1 MNSSKTGHHSH
12 HHHFYHHLVVAT
24 VLALVVAIFEHHE
37 LLNWLDTIS
46 LRVSLAIKSES
57 GQIAPSALDSS
68 TNRVGVLLIG
78 GDAFESEFKQETPL
92 SRAVLSKFLKKIAER
107 KSSAIA
113 IDLDLSPGPDG
124 ARSNDGQD
132 ALDKTLM
139 GIAQAGRTQPILVI
153 PFPVNDDLLLQ
164 KKFDWMEKLCRS
176 GVRFAYPQIHLSQG
190 IALRF
195 PTEVLSLGVV
205 ANEASKAET
214 TSANEDDPCV
224 LISQGIDKAV
234 FLSNLADPFVQQR
247 STDFGAM
254 LPIDP
259 DAIDRVVASV
269 KTWTGDPSDN
279 FEGIK
284 PGDVT
289 FIGASYDPRD
299 VFLTLQG
306 AQPGVVFHAAC
317 ADTLRAPSHNL
328 AHSLAF
334 IFDIVLG
341 VTAGY
346 LFGWGWGKYNHA
358 SQAYALK
365 RGNPWV
371 LYLGARGWLFANLI
385 ILVGWLLALFA
396 LSALLLR
403 AQLWASPGA
412 MILGVFV
419 KTLLASRHGA
429 FEAHSVSGDNP
440 LNDELRFESSWSIIR
455 WADLVLSSPV
465 LLYGA
470 YLAFFT
476 H

>member
-1 MNSSKTGHHSH
+1 
-12 HHHFYHHLVVAT
+12 
-24 VLALVVAIFEHHE
+24 
-37 LLNWLDTIS
+37 
-46 LRVSLAIKSES
+46 
-57 GQIAPSALDSS
+57 
-68 TNRVGVLLIG
+68 
-78 GDAFESEFKQETPL
+78 
-92 SRAVLSKFLKKIAER
+92 
-107 KSSAIA
+107 
-113 IDLDLSPGPDG
+113 
-124 ARSNDGQD
+124 
-132 ALDKTLM
+132 
-139 GIAQAGRTQPILVI
+139 
-153 PFPVNDDLLLQ
+153 
-164 KKFDWMEKLCRS
+164 MEKLCRS

-195 PTEVLSLGVV
+195 PKEVLSLGVV
-205 ANEASKAET
+205 ANESSKDEKK
-214 TSANEDDPCV
+214 TSSNEEDPCA
-224 LISQGIDKAV
+224 LISQGIDKAL

-269 KTWTGDPSDN
+269 ITWTGDPRDN
-279 FEGIK
+279 FESVK

-299 VFLTLQG
+299 LFLTLQG

-317 ADTLRAPSHNL
+317 ADTLRAPSRNL

-346 LFGWGWGKYNHA
+346 LFGWGWSKYNHA
-358 SQAYALK
+358 SQAYSTK
-365 RGNPWV
+365 HGNPWV
-371 LYLGARGWLFANLI
+371 LYLKAKGWLFANLI
-385 ILVGWLLALFA
+385 ILVGWLLAIFA

-403 AQLWASPGA
+403 AQLWASPAA

-429 FEAHSVSGDNP
+429 FEGRSVSGDNHGIT
-440 LNDELRFESSWSIIR
+440 ESGFESSWSIIR
-455 WADLVLSSPV
+455 WADFVLSSPI
-465 LLYGA
+465 LIYGA
-470 YLAFFT
+470 YLVFFT